1 MYNKLYYILILS
13 VCISLSCNSQKDL
26 KQLDTQAILQKSI
39 KTYDPDN
46 HWSITNLKI
55 HIQEPRI
62 SNPHRYSILKMDNKD
77 NSFELTRNRGQHIS
91 THIIDEKGI
100 SRTLLDGE
108 INTDSIQIKKYR
120 LQPERNLSYQKFYQH
135 LIGLPMSLDN
145 ATVDTFGKTSKTIFN
160 DTDSYK
166 IELVLKEVIFSKYWN
181 IYISQEDYT
190 LLGIEIVFPDDP
202 TKGERLYFSGNIVID
217 GVTIPRIRHWHEYDT
232 DAYSG
237 SDIIVKEAVNNKEL
251 H

>member
-1 MYNKLYYILILS
+1 MKIKLIKTSHLFVLGTLICLG
-13 VCISLSCNSQKDL
+13 CTTQKEE
-26 KQLDTQAILQKSI
+26 KQLDTQVILQKSI

-46 HWSITNLKI
+46 HWSMTNLKV
-55 HIQEPRI
+55 HIQEPRL
-62 SNPHRYSILKMDNKD
+62 SNPHRYSILKMNNKD
-77 NSFELTRNRGQHIS
+77 NSFELTRNRDLHIS

-120 LQPERNLSYQKFYQH
+120 LQPERNLNYQKFYQH
-135 LIGLPMSLDN
+135 LIGLPMSLND
-145 ATVDTFGKTSKTIFN
+145 ATVDTFGKASKAIFN

-166 IELVLKEVIFSKYWN
+166 IELVLKEIVFSKHWN
-181 IYISQEDYT
+181 VFISQKDYT

-202 TKGERLYFSGNIVID
+202 AKGERLYFSGEIIIE
-217 GVTIPRIRHWHEYDT
+217 GVKIPRIRHWHEYDT

-237 SDIIVKEAVNNKEL
+237 SDIIVKEVVLNK
-251 H
+251 